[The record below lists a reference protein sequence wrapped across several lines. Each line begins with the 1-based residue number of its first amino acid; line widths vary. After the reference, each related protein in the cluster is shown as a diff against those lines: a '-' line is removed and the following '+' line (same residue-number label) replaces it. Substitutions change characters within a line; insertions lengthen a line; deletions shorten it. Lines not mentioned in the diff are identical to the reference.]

1 MKKLTVL
8 LFVCFFTAAA
18 FAESPFKFA
27 ISEAVKYDDNIYLT
41 EKDKKGSLIS
51 STQLFADYLSQIPNS
66 SLKIGLGANV
76 GYNAYSENSSRNNYF
91 NAGAKAFIEN
101 QYFKLSERFIYT
113 SEQVNNE
120 LTDRSDRIN
129 NDVSFKVRT
138 SREKTFSVGLVASD
152 IYDRYMRNDKS
163 GLNRNRFNI
172 GAQVFYN
179 ISPRTSI
186 FVEDVV
192 STIHYEVNTYNDSN
206 QNSVA
211 LGIEGNI
218 TEKITGLAK
227 ISYDYRDYKKDNT
240 DKANLL
246 GYMVS
251 LTYKPLQTNSF
262 SLIGKRDYEETTYVN
277 NRYYVSTLVNLLAT
291 QKLTQKLDVSLLLS
305 YENMDYPNRIVN
317 DFRVDDFYAV
327 KPSINYKFMD
337 SLIGGLWYK
346 YKTKHSNVAADYTD
360 NTVGLD
366 VKFMF

>member
-1 MKKLTVL
+1 MKKLTA
-8 LFVCFFTAAA
+8 LFFICFFVSAA
-18 FAESPFKFA
+18 FAEGPFKFA
-27 ISEAVKYDDNIYLT
+27 VSESLKYDDNIYLT
-41 EKDKKGSLIS
+41 ENDKKGSLIS

-66 SLKIGLGANV
+66 SLKVGLGANV
-76 GYNAYSENSSRNNYF
+76 GYNAYTENASKNNYF
-91 NAGAKAFIEN
+91 NAGARGFIEN
-101 QYFKLSERFIYT
+101 QYFKLYEKFIYT

-129 NDVSFKVRT
+129 NDISLSVRT
-138 SREKTFSVGLVASD
+138 SREKMFSVGLIVSD
-152 IYDRYMRNDKS
+152 VYDRYMRNDKS

-192 STIHYEVNTYNDSN
+192 SAIHYEVNTYNDST

-211 LGIEGNI
+211 VGVEGNI
-218 TEKITGLAK
+218 TEKIAGLAK

-251 LTYKPLQTNSF
+251 LTYKPLQTSSF
-262 SLIGKRDYEETTYVN
+262 SIMGRRSYEETTYVN
-277 NRYYVSTLVNLLAT
+277 NRYYVSTLVNLIAT

-305 YENMDYPNRIVN
+305 YENMDYPNRVDN

-327 KPSINYKFMD
+327 KPSVSYKFKD
-337 SLIGGLWYK
+337 YLIGGLWYK
-346 YKTKHSNVAADYTD
+346 FKTKHSNIAEDYTD